1 MYSFRY
7 PTYLAFIISSCI
19 HVFAQSSQE
28 LERGKIE
35 FERLQRNQRQQTLGS
50 LNPTIVDSIEG
61 LPRET
66 SLVLPSENLD
76 LEETEA
82 DLVPG
87 YFGYDLFNSGVT
99 FWDNLPA
106 PSNYLLGPGDEVVI
120 SLWGETQ
127 MRKTYTINRDGKIY
141 DDKVGLL
148 NLTGKNI
155 NNVSKFLNDQFGRV
169 YSTLQGNNPT
179 TYIDV
184 SLGRMR
190 SININFTGEVFR
202 PGISPVHPFSTIISA
217 ISQVGGI
224 KTTGSLREIHV
235 KRDGKTYATF
245 DLYEYLI
252 EGKLPKN
259 IQLKDQDLIFV
270 PIRLSTVTMSSA
282 IVRPGIYESKLGES
296 IKSMLDYAGGAK
308 EDASSRI
315 GIKRIANAKVKNFY
329 IDINESENVTI
340 NNGDKI
346 ELIKMFESVKS
357 VEIIGQVK
365 SPGIYNFW
373 TGMTIKNLFELSG
386 GYEDTTFY
394 KSIHTTSAEII
405 RKNPDSPFET
415 VISIDLDNLLSDQ
428 KANLLLQNLDRFV
441 IHANPNYFEKKNV
454 VILGEVRVPGSY
466 PLLRKNEDLQSF
478 INRAGGLTE
487 KAFPEAIEIFR
498 DSLRIGW
505 ENTKIPISAGD
516 SIIVKPKTGV
526 VLVQGEIYNKGYIE
540 YQKGKS
546 LQYYI
551 DSAGGIT
558 INGNKNDVFVLYANG
573 VVKPKKM
580 LSSPKIRDGSTIIVN
595 FKEPEEPFDATE
607 FANTT
612 VSLISSLLTVIVL
625 INQIK

>member
-7 PTYLAFIISSCI
+7 PTYLALIISSCI
-19 HVFAQSSQE
+19 HVFAQSTQDI
-28 LERGKIE
+28 ERGEIAL
-35 FERLQRNQRQQTLGS
+35 ERLQRNQRKQDLSSFDQ
-50 LNPTIVDSIEG
+50 TIVDSING
-61 LPRET
+61 LPQET
-66 SLVLPSENLD
+66 ILVPLSED
-76 LEETEA
+76 LEETEEN
-82 DLVPG
+82 LISNF
-87 YFGYDLFNSGVT
+87 FGYDLFNNGVT

-127 MRKTYTINRDGKIY
+127 MRRTYTINRDGKIY

-190 SININFTGEVFR
+190 SININFTGEVLR

-245 DLYEYLI
+245 DLYEYLV

-270 PIRLSTVTMSSA
+270 PIRLSTVTIYSA

-296 IKSMLDYAGGAK
+296 IKSMLDYAGGPNK
-308 EDASSRI
+308 DGSSRI
-315 GIKRIANAKVKNFY
+315 GINRIANSKVENFY

-340 NNGDKI
+340 KNGDKI
-346 ELIKMFESVKS
+346 ELIKMFETVQS
-357 VEIIGQVK
+357 VEVIGQVK
-365 SPGIYNFW
+365 SPGIYNYW
-373 TGMTIKNLFELSG
+373 KGMTIKNLFELSG
-386 GYEDTTFY
+386 GYEDTTFL
-394 KSIHTTSAEII
+394 KSIYTERAELI
-405 RKNPDSPFET
+405 RRNPDSPFET
-415 VISIDLDNLLSDQ
+415 VISVNLS
-428 KANLLLQNLDRFV
+428 NLFFDEKENVLLHNLDRFV
-441 IHANPNYFEKKNV
+441 VHANPNYFEKKNV
-454 VILGEVRVPGSY
+454 LILGEVKVPGSY
-466 PLLRKNEDLQSF
+466 PLLTKNENLQSF

-487 KAFPEAIEIFR
+487 NAFPEAIEIFR
-498 DSLRIGW
+498 NSLRIGW
-505 ENTKIPISAGD
+505 ENTKIPISAAD

-526 VLVQGEIYNKGYIE
+526 VLVQGEIYNEGYIE
-540 YQKGKS
+540 YQRGKS
-546 LQYYI
+546 LRYYI
-551 DSAGGIT
+551 DSAGGVT

-573 VVKPKKM
+573 VVKPKKRFFT
-580 LSSPKIRDGSTIIVN
+580 PTIRDGSTIIVN
-595 FKEPEEPFDATE
+595 FREPEEPFDVTQ

-612 VSLISSLLTVIVL
+612 VSLLSSLLTVIVL
-625 INQIK
+625 MNQLK